1 MSAGRVAGLYL
12 GPETAQPMSS
22 VDSLRA
28 VAGSGIEGDRYFEE
42 VPSAKHDPTHEITL
56 IELEAIE
63 GARSEYDIEFEP
75 EDTRRNIVTH
85 GIRLDDLLGTTFT
98 VGEVQIEA
106 LEKNPPCARL
116 VRITEKK
123 LLKPLIHRGGVR
135 GRIVSTG
142 TIKVG
147 DPITP

>member
-1 MSAGRVAGLYL
+1 MNTGRVAGLYI
-12 GPETAQPMSS
+12 GPRTAEPMSS
-22 VDSLRA
+22 VTSIKA
-28 VAGSGIEGDRYFEE
+28 VAGNGIEGDRYFEK
-42 VPSAKHDPTHEITL
+42 VPSPKHDPTEEITL

-63 GARSEYDIEFEP
+63 AARAEYDVEFEP
-75 EDTRRNIVTH
+75 GDTRRNIVTE
-85 GIRLDDLLGTTFT
+85 GIRLDGLLGTTFT

-142 TIKVG
+142 TIKLG
-147 DPITP
+147 DAITP